1 MRQTSAQLPNAS
13 LSALCALGVITPSIS
28 EQSKGLDVSL

>member
-13 LSALCALGVITPSIS
+13 LSAPCALGVIAPSFS
-28 EQSKGLDVSL
+28 EQNKGLDVNF